1 MKKLIGSKMRLL
13 TGTAFL
19 MAILSILYSC
29 SKSTAYNTPSPGP
42 GTKGGPGTNE
52 VWISGMAFNP
62 TTITVKAGTTI
73 KWTNKEGVSHTVT
86 SDPESSEVFDS
97 GSLGDGGIFTWTF
110 STAGTFSYH
119 CSFHSN
125 MKAKVVVN

>member
-13 TGTAFL
+13 IGTAFL

-29 SKSTAYNTPSPGP
+29 SKSTAYNTPSPGG

-62 TTITVKAGTTI
+62 ATITVKAGTTI
-73 KWTNKEGVSHTVT
+73 KWTNMDGIAHTVT
-86 SDPESSEVFDS
+86 SNDGTFDS
-97 GSLGDGGIFTWTF
+97 GSLGGGGVFTWTF
-110 STAGTFSYH
+110 SAPGTFGYH
-119 CSFHSN
+119 CAFHSS
-125 MKAKVVVN
+125 MKASVVVN